1 MRFSDRKSPE
11 RRRKERDGDE
21 ERVRGRTASWWKS
34 LFLGL
39 KILIFSTCRTKREVR
54 KGVPFLKDKEEKKRG
69 RGSSSGPKKQKNN
82 KEIKYIYTDETFSSL
97 SLSHTRTHFNSGS
110 YYDA

>member
-1 MRFSDRKSPE
+1 MASGLVVETE
-11 RRRKERDGDE
+11 RR
-21 ERVRGRTASWWKS
+21 